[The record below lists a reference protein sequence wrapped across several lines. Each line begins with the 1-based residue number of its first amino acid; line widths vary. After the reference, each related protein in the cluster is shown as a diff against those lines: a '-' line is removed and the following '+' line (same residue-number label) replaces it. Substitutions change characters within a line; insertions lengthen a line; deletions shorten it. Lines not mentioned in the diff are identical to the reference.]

1 VRMEP
6 VKPFSVDVKVPMVA
20 IVVFLSRI
28 RAAAIAA
35 SMAVEQTGD
44 DRTAPDKAAMK
55 WRAASRRFV
64 SGRGGGRSL
73 PG

>member
-1 VRMEP
+1 
-6 VKPFSVDVKVPMVA
+6 
-20 IVVFLSRI
+20 
-28 RAAAIAA
+28 
-35 SMAVEQTGD
+35 MAVAKTGD

-55 WRAASRRFV
+55 WRAARCRFV